1 MEKSKIITEMTDRI
15 DSIEEHL
22 KKLVKAPAKKKGKKE
37 EVDEEVCPECGGD
50 LLFVEEGIVY
60 CNKCSEYYEIADEG
74 KD

>member
-1 MEKSKIITEMTDRI
+1 MEKTDIINKMTVRL

-22 KKLVKAPAKKKGKKE
+22 KKLVKAPGNKKGKKP

-60 CNKCSEYYEIADEG
+60 CNKCSEYYEIADEE